1 MGEKLCFGLPGNPCS
16 AHVTFT
22 LLVRPALL
30 MLRGLP
36 QARAQLPVRARVR
49 PATDTHWE
57 RFRERRFVRSLRA
70 EVLEA
75 KLLDDVQSD
84 PVRPEFARALERTL
98 VGLPQ
103 PTPAPPTFEVSLF
116 HCACLPFTFT
126 CVQSSFTFH
135 PSPSA
140 CDVDRFNTSVSAS

>member
-49 PATDTHWE
+49 LATDTHWE
-57 RFRERRFVRSLRA
+57 RLRERRFVRSLRA

-84 PVRPEFARALERTL
+84 PVRPEFARAVVFWDQRQQSL
-98 VGLPQ
+98 VARSRRARGA
-103 PTPAPPTFEVSLF
+103 TA
-116 HCACLPFTFT
+116 
-126 CVQSSFTFH
+126 
-135 PSPSA
+135 
-140 CDVDRFNTSVSAS
+140 NGW